1 MNLDGCGQISRD
13 KENNN
18 TIVVD
23 SHFPQGLKPLI
34 DYAHSKGLKFGP
46 YSVVWYFI
54 CPLRPGGYDY
64 EEIDAKTYTDWE
76 IDYLKYDNCINRG
89 ICYKIR
95 YPRMRDELLKQD
107 R

>member
-1 MNLDGCGQISRD
+1 MRLLYISIDALNENGLIELGYNYMNLDGCGQISRD

-23 SHFPQGLKPLI
+23 SHFPKGLKPLI

-76 IDYLKYDNCINRG
+76 IDYLK
-89 ICYKIR
+89 
-95 YPRMRDELLKQD
+95 
-107 R
+107 